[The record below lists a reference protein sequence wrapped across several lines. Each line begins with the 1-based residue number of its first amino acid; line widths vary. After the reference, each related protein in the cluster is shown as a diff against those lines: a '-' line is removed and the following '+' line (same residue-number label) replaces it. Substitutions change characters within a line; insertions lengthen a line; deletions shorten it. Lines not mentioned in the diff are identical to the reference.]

1 MNDKSRKKNKT
12 NKKEILK
19 DLRQMAQAIANEL
32 EFELVDLEYIK
43 EFGNYFLRVYIDKI
57 GGVSTEDCEKMSKIL
72 SSRLDEKD
80 PIEESYYLE
89 VSSPGLD
96 RPLKTDKD
104 LKRNLEKDVEIK
116 LYKPLDNKKKYEG
129 RLVDFNEND
138 IIIQN
143 NQGDK
148 ITLPK
153 EVVANVRLS
162 IKF

>member
-72 SSRLDEKD
+72 SSQLDEKD

>member
-72 SSRLDEKD
+72 SSQLDEKD

-129 RLVDFNEND
+129 KLVDYNEND

>member
-1 MNDKSRKKNKT
+1 MLFRS
-12 NKKEILK
+12 
-19 DLRQMAQAIANEL
+19 
-32 EFELVDLEYIK
+32 
-43 EFGNYFLRVYIDKI
+43 VYIDKI

-72 SSRLDEKD
+72 SSQLDEKD